1 LSWFFSLL
9 LKIRKVYFFQT
20 SLIWFFAVSCSYLH
34 QHKITQSREIYNTG
48 YRKVKLKDFDL
59 YIFHQKTR
67 YSIQKQ
73 ILVSINMASSLI
85 TLPVE
90 LVYRILDHVSDKTM
104 FLSLSNVC
112 KRLNTI
118 MNTYH
123 RYQVN
128 FSFIFEI
135 IFETM
140 FI

>member
-1 LSWFFSLL
+1 MSWFFSLL

-20 SLIWFFAVSCSYLH
+20 CLIWLFAVSCSYLH
-34 QHKITQSREIYNTG
+34 QHKITQSREIYDTG
-48 YRKVKLKDFDL
+48 YRKVKLKDFNV

-67 YSIQKQ
+67 YNIKKE
-73 ILVSINMASSLI
+73 ILASINMVSSLH

-90 LVYRILDHVSDKTM
+90 LVYRILDHVNDKTM

-112 KRLNTI
+112 TRLNTI